1 MLIQAMVEPHEAAQ
15 DGHAR
20 PPRQDLSVLTRI
32 ADAHWRDRVVVRG
45 TVRSLRVVS
54 QHDSP
59 SLELV
64 ITDGTGALSV
74 IFLGRRQIAGIGVG
88 TEIEAS
94 AVIGVHQNRLAML
107 NPTYEI
113 CAR

>member
-1 MLIQAMVEPHEAAQ
+1 MPTGA
-15 DGHAR
+15 
-20 PPRQDLSVLTRI
+20 I
-32 ADAHWRDRVVVRG
+32 ASWCVG